1 MFEKFLQELGLSD
14 KEASLYLALL
24 AVDYASV
31 SDLSHKTKI
40 KRPTVYVVLQ
50 TLEKKGLVSETKSGR
65 DVRYNAEPPERLE
78 TFIEQQKA
86 SLEDKKRVLKDY
98 LPQIKSLQRESGER
112 PVVRFFEGKEGVL
125 STNAELAK
133 LYDEKNGGP
142 VTYLIYP
149 LDLVEKIF
157 SPDEITPVR
166 QKRVA
171 KGIKAV
177 SLYTSSK
184 GPRPDDKM
192 SERILLNPDKYP
204 VSCDITIYDNY
215 SRIAILGKRISGIVI
230 QSKEVADTLRSL
242 FKFTFDS
249 GKK

>member
-98 LPQIKSLQRESGER
+98 IPQIKSLQRESGER
-112 PVVRFFEGKEGVL
+112 PVVRFFEGRDGVIN
-125 STNAELAK
+125 STFEAF
-133 LYDEKNGGP
+133 DSKNGSDP
-142 VTYLIYP
+142 LAYMIYP
-149 LDLVEKIF
+149 RDVVEKKF
-157 SPDEITPVR
+157 TKEELQPLR
-166 QKRVA
+166 QKRISM
-171 KGIKAV
+171 GIKGKA
-177 SLYTSSK
+177 LYTSSI
-184 GPRPDDKM
+184 G
-192 SERILLNPDKYP
+192 ERASDNTSDRMMLDGLKYP
-204 VSCDITIYDNY
+204 IKSDIVIYKDTV
-215 SRIAILGKRISGIVI
+215 RIAILGKNIAGIVI
-230 QSKEVADTLRSL
+230 KSGDVAETLRSL
-242 FKFTFDS
+242 FKLVFDS
-249 GKK
+249 AKKK